1 MDNRDLEWVAREREL
16 MSRALEVSPELR
28 YKLCDMGYYN
38 DAMKGYL
45 IAGMRKMGFSESEIR
60 KAILGM
66 RAAMDEKTAEEAE
79 RVYTGE
85 W

>member
-1 MDNRDLEWVAREREL
+1 MADRDWVARERE
-16 MSRALEVSPELR
+16 MMAAAAAVPKDVR

-38 DAMKGYL
+38 DVMKGYL
-45 IAGMRKMGFSESEIR
+45 IDGMRMMGFSESEIR
-60 KAILGM
+60 KAVLGM
-66 RAAMDEKTAEEAE
+66 RKAMGEKTAEEAE

>member
-1 MDNRDLEWVAREREL
+1 MKERDLISAAASV
-16 MSRALEVSPELR
+16 PEEIR

-45 IAGMRKMGFSESEIR
+45 IAGMRKMGFTDSEIR
-60 KAILGM
+60 KAVLGM
-66 RAAMDEKTAEEAE
+66 RAALDEKTAEEAE
-79 RVYTGE
+79 RVYTEE

>member
-1 MDNRDLEWVAREREL
+1 MDRPEWVKREQEL
-16 MSRALEVSPELR
+16 MLQAAGVPKEVR

-45 IAGMRKMGFSESEIR
+45 IAGMRRMGFTESDIR
-60 KAILGM
+60 KAVLGM
-66 RAAMDEKTAEEAE
+66 RSAHDELTAEEAE

-85 W
+85 